1 MTAMLAFNDE
11 LFVPAESLL
20 ETICSP
26 EGTVFDCRDV
36 AVVVAHPDDETI
48 AIGGQLARMT
58 GVRIVHVTDGAPED
72 MKDAEA
78 NGFARREDYAAA
90 RRREVE
96 AAAAIAGIKPDAC
109 HVIGVP
115 DQSAAYRLSEIA
127 SRLSDFLQDYK
138 IGTVFTH
145 AFEGGHPDHDS
156 TAFAVRAAAHLMQ
169 RRDLPPPVIYE
180 FPLYRMSRGRTVFQ
194 EFIPTDEVEYTIA
207 LDDETAEVKQRMLA
221 AHLTQQRVVGSFTA
235 KTERFRLASPADF
248 RELPSEVLYAQ
259 YRWGLRPAEWPDL
272 VEKASRELDLPRCL

>member
-1 MTAMLAFNDE
+1 MLAYRDE
-11 LFVPAESLL
+11 WFVPAESLL
-20 ETICSP
+20 EIICSP
-26 EGTVFDCRDV
+26 EGTAFDCSDV

-96 AAAAIAGIKPDAC
+96 AAAALAGIKPDAC

-115 DQSAAYRLSEIA
+115 DQSAAYGLSQIA
-127 SRLSDFLQDYK
+127 SWLSDFMEAHG

-145 AFEGGHPDHDS
+145 AFEGGHPDHDA
-156 TAFAVRAAAHLMQ
+156 TAFAVRAAACLME
-169 RRDLPPPVIYE
+169 RRDLPPPTIYE
-180 FPLYRMSRGRTVFQ
+180 FPLYRMDRGRTVFQ

-207 LDDETAEVKQRMLA
+207 LDDEVAEMKQRMLA
-221 AHLTQQRVVGSFTA
+221 AHATQQRIIGSFTA
-235 KTERFRLASPADF
+235 KTEQFRLASSADF
-248 RELPSEVLYAQ
+248 RELPNEVLYGQ
-259 YRWGLRPAEWPDL
+259 HSWGLRPAEWPDL
-272 VEKASRELDLPRCL
+272 VEKASRDLNLPRCL